1 MNRRRFLS
9 LVIRVA
15 AFVPF
20 TRLAPRVLPD
30 CLWGV
35 DTVRFEKSRQ
45 LGMSRLVALQMY
57 RAGQIDP
64 WTLAHELGIPY
75 FKERP

>member
-9 LVIRVA
+9 LVSRVA

-35 DTVRFEKSRQ
+35 DTVRFTPKYYSVDIPMTIEE
-45 LGMSRLVALQMY
+45 LT
-57 RAGQIDP
+57 D
-64 WTLAHELGIPY
+64 LGIP
-75 FKERP
+75 F